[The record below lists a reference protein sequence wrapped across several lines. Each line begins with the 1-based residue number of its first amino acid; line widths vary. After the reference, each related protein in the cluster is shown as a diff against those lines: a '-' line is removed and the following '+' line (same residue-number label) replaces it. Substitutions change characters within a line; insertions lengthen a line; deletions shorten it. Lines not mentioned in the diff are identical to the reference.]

1 MLRLTSAALA
11 LLLVAAAPGMAQDEG
26 AAGWFYDG
34 NEFLR
39 RCEGAPSLAEAYVM
53 GIADGVQ
60 YGGHSATDYR
70 GLRYCSPQG
79 ATSRQYR
86 DIACSYVV
94 DHPGTRHEP
103 AATLIMESLF
113 AAWPCIGQP

>member
-1 MLRLTSAALA
+1 MLRLMPAVLA
-11 LLLVAAAPGMAQDEG
+11 VQLLTAMPGLAQDQG

-34 NEFLR
+34 NELLA
-39 RCEGAPSLAEAYVM
+39 RCEGAPSSVEAYIM

-60 YGGHSATDYR
+60 YGGQNATEYR
-70 GLRYCSPQG
+70 GYRYCSPQS

-86 DIACSYVV
+86 DLACSYIA

-103 AATLIMESLF
+103 AATLIMEALF
-113 AAWPCIGQP
+113 SAWPCIGSP